1 MAALAGQ
8 QNSDLYES
16 TVVNKGVPKVRAQD
30 VYGKVRYIAATFDS
44 GTDTLGATA
53 LLKMFQL
60 PKGAKVID
68 MAITSPDLGDTGDLD
83 VGWGASAEL
92 DENGDP
98 IEAANPDGF
107 WADLDVNAAAHE
119 RKRLDSSADGF
130 HKRFD
135 AAVDVQITV
144 PEVTTAGG
152 KILLECWYV
161 VE

>member
-30 VYGKVRYIAATFDS
+30 VYGKVRYVAASFDS
-44 GTDTLGATA
+44 GTDTLGTTA

-68 MAITSPDLGDTGDLD
+68 MALTSPDLGSTGDLD
-83 VGWGASAEL
+83 VGWGASTET
-92 DENGDP
+92 DEDGTVL
-98 IEAANPDGF
+98 EAADPDGF
-107 WADLDVNAAAHE
+107 WADLDVNAAALE
-119 RKRLDSSADGF
+119 RTRLASSAHGF
-130 HKRFD
+130 HKRFN
-135 AAVDVQITV
+135 AAVDVEITV
-144 PEVTTAGG
+144 PEATTAAGE
-152 KILLECWYV
+152 ILLECWYV